1 MSANDATGVA
11 KAAGNLGAVYLDGG
25 RLDDAEA
32 EFNVALDAARR
43 PARDVASPCRCGIW
57 PCSRI
62 CAGETEEACA
72 RLRQSLALCV
82 EIDAHTEA
90 LELRVLMGQIGCL

>member
-1 MSANDATGVA
+1 MSANDAAGVA
-11 KAAGNLGAVYLDGG
+11 KAAGNLGAVFLDGG

-32 EFNVALDAARR
+32 EFNVALDAARE
-43 PARDVASPCRCGIW
+43 
-57 PCSRI
+57 
-62 CAGETEEACA
+62 AGEGRGIAMQMRNLAVLSHMRGQTEEACA
-72 RLRQSLALCV
+72 RLRKSLALCV